1 VEIEVRTAREDEREA
16 LHQLSQLVFAARPA
30 AYDEDEDRT
39 NNPLD
44 RRLVA
49 VDGDK
54 LVGRWSIWELAQWFG
69 GRKVPMGGVSA
80 VAVDTGYR
88 GSGVGSK
95 LAAAALTMMRER
107 GEVISTLYPMNHTF
121 YRRYGWEV
129 AGTFPEYE
137 VDLRDVAE
145 LPRPARPVVVRPATL
160 GDVPA
165 MRAIH
170 DEVAR
175 DEAGNLSYG
184 TLFAE
189 RRMVGYT
196 GIQEAYVAELDGRM
210 TGSITFAH
218 KDAGSGR
225 ELYRLQV
232 GHHVAADLDTE
243 LAFARL
249 LAGHYPVARTVTFVA
264 PQNRALTMLLG
275 ERGTRPHGEG
285 WCWMTRLV
293 DAPGAIAA
301 RGYDEVV
308 DAEVTLD
315 VADAGAAWNAG
326 RWTLRVRDGK
336 GTLEPSTAGGSGA
349 VGLGIGQLA
358 ALYTGWASPRR
369 LARLGLLTG
378 ASEADLSA
386 LTRIFLGPAPWC
398 QNFF

>member
-1 VEIEVRTAREDEREA
+1 MGIEIRTAREDEREA
-16 LHQLSQLVFAARPA
+16 LHQLRQLVFAARPA

-54 LVGRWSIWELAQWFG
+54 LVGNWAVWELAQWFG
-69 GRKVPMGGVSA
+69 GRKVPMGGVSG
-80 VAVDTGYR
+80 VAIDPGYR
-88 GSGVGSK
+88 GTGVGSR
-95 LAAAALTMMRER
+95 LARAALLAMRER
-107 GEVISTLYPMNHTF
+107 GEVISSLYPMNHTF
-121 YRRYGWEV
+121 YRRHGWEI

-145 LPRPARPVVVRPATL
+145 LPRPARPVVVRPATEADL
-160 GDVPA
+160 PA

-170 DEVAR
+170 DEIAR
-175 DEAGNLSYG
+175 DEPGNLSYG
-184 TLFAE
+184 SWFAA

-196 GIQEAYVAELDGRM
+196 GIQEAYLAELDGQV

-218 KDAGSGR
+218 KDAGDVR
-225 ELYRLQV
+225 EFYRLQV

-249 LAGHYPVARTVTFVA
+249 LAGHHPVARTVTFVA
-264 PQNRALTMLLG
+264 PLNRALTMVLG
-275 ERGTRPHGEG
+275 ERGTRPHGEA

-293 DAPGAIAA
+293 DVSGAIAA
-301 RGYDEVV
+301 RGYDESV
-308 DAEVTLD
+308 DAEVTLE
-315 VADAGAAWNAG
+315 VSDASAEWNAG

-336 GTLEPSTAGGSGA
+336 GTLEPASAGGA
-349 VGLGIGQLA
+349 VALDVGQLA

-369 LARLGLLTG
+369 LARLGLLRG
-378 ASEADLSA
+378 ASEADLAA
-386 LTRIFLGPAPWC
+386 LTKIFLGPTPWC